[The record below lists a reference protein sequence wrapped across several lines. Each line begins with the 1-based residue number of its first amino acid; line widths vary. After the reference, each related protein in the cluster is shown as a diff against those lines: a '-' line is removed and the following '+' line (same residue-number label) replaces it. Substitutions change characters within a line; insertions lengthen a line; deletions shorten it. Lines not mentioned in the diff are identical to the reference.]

1 MIWITSDQHFFHKNI
16 ISLTNRPLVDINDMN
31 EAIINNFN
39 SLVSNED
46 FCIHLGDICMGNV
59 DESLK
64 LVKQLNGK
72 QVLIIG
78 NHDKPFHQV
87 VWSQKYLDAGFS
99 NLYFGSI
106 SLVQVLMD
114 NKSLFPDYDISKIQL
129 CHFPFEDTIILPYD
143 EKYRQYHIKDFGQY
157 LLHGHQHSKISMK
170 RERMY
175 DVGVDANNFKPVNL
189 DVIVKAIQEY
199 NNV

>member
-16 ISLTNRPLVDINDMN
+16 ISLANRPFVDISEMN

-39 SLVSNED
+39 SLVNDED

-64 LVKQLNGK
+64 IVKQLNGK
-72 QVLIIG
+72 QFLIIG

-87 VWSQKYLDAGFS
+87 AWSQKYLDVGFS
-99 NLYFGSI
+99 KLYFGSI
-106 SLVQVLMD
+106 SLVQLLMD
-114 NKSLFPDYDISKIQL
+114 NKIPFPDYDISKIQL

-189 DVIVKAIQEY
+189 DIITKTIQEY
-199 NNV
+199 KNV